1 MKWQLKHL
9 KQQKELSRGAL
20 KLNVQQILMQ
30 GYDIL
35 KNEGIDTYII
45 DCQLILAKVL
55 EVDRFFIST
64 NKDLEVDEIS
74 VNSFMELIEK
84 RRHKMPVKYITE
96 NCEFMGIDFYIC
108 KGVLIPRPDTETLV
122 LKVIDEIKDNKYK
135 AICDVCCGSGIIGIS
150 LAEIIKNAQVSCYDI
165 SNIAVNVTKVNID
178 RLLLAGRVEV
188 KKSDLLQVPINEDKK
203 FDVLV
208 SNPPYI
214 RGEVIPHLMEDVKNF
229 EPYEALY
236 GGEDGL
242 DFYRSIT
249 RSSRKV
255 LLKRGLIAFEI
266 GQDQKNDVEAI
277 LISNGFD
284 EIEVVK
290 DLSGKNRVICAKL
303 T

>member
-1 MKWQLKHL
+1 MK
-9 KQQKELSRGAL
+9 
-20 KLNVQQILMQ
+20 VQQILMQ

-55 EVDRFFIST
+55 EVDRFFISI

-74 VNSFMELIEK
+74 ANSFMELIEK
-84 RRHKMPVKYITE
+84 RKHKMPVKYITE
-96 NCEFMGIDFYIC
+96 NCEFMGIDFYVC

-122 LKVIDEIKDNKYK
+122 LKVIDQIKDNKYK
-135 AICDVCCGSGIIGIS
+135 TICDVCCGSGIIGIS
-150 LAEIIKNAQVSCYDI
+150 LAKIIKTAQVSCYDI

-178 RLLLAGRVEV
+178 RLLLSGRVEV

>member
-1 MKWQLKHL
+1 MK
-9 KQQKELSRGAL
+9 
-20 KLNVQQILMQ
+20 VQQILMQ
-30 GYDIL
+30 GYVIL

-64 NKDLEVDEIS
+64 NKDLEVNEVDA
-74 VNSFMELIEK
+74 NSFMKLIEK
-84 RRHKMPVKYITE
+84 RKQKMPVKYITQS
-96 NCEFMGIDFYIC
+96 CEFMGIDFYISE
-108 KGVLIPRPDTETLV
+108 GVLVPRPDTETLV
-122 LKVIDEIKDNKYK
+122 QKVIEEVKNNKYK
-135 AICDVCCGSGIIGIS
+135 TICDVCCGSGIIGIS
-150 LAEIIKNAQVSCYDI
+150 IAQILKNTLVSCYDI
-165 SNIAVNVTKVNID
+165 SDTAVNVSKINID

-188 KKSDLLQVPINEDKK
+188 KKSDLLQVPIKEDKK

-214 RGEVIPHLMEDVKNF
+214 RGEIIPQLMEDVKNF

-242 DFYRSIT
+242 DFYRKIVLN
-249 RSSRKV
+249 SREV

-266 GQDQKNDVEAI
+266 GQDQKNDVEGI
-277 LISNGFD
+277 LQSYGFD

>member
-1 MKWQLKHL
+1 MK
-9 KQQKELSRGAL
+9 
-20 KLNVQQILMQ
+20 VQEILMQ

-35 KNEGIDTYII
+35 KREEIDTYII

-55 EVDRFFIST
+55 EVDRFFISI
-64 NKDLEVDEIS
+64 NKDLEVDEIDA
-74 VNSFMELIEK
+74 NSFMKLIEK
-84 RRHKMPVKYITE
+84 RKHKMPVKYITE

-122 LKVIDEIKDNKYK
+122 LKVIEEIKDNKYK
-135 AICDVCCGSGIIGIS
+135 SICDVCCGSGVIGIS
-150 LAEIIKNAQVSCYDI
+150 LAKIIKNIQVSCYDI
-165 SNIAVNVTKVNID
+165 SDTAVNVSRINID
-178 RLLLAGRVEV
+178 KLLLSDRVEV
-188 KKSDLLQVPINEDKK
+188 KKSDLLQVPIDEVKK

-214 RGEVIPHLMEDVKNF
+214 RGEVIPQLMEDVKNF

-249 RSSRKV
+249 LNSRNV

-277 LISNGFD
+277 LESNGFD
-284 EIEVVK
+284 EIKVVK
-290 DLSGKNRVICAKL
+290 DLSGKNRVICGKL
-303 T
+303 I

>member
-1 MKWQLKHL
+1 MK
-9 KQQKELSRGAL
+9 
-20 KLNVQQILMQ
+20 VQQILMQ

-64 NKDLEVDEIS
+64 NKDLEVNEIDA
-74 VNSFMELIEK
+74 NSFMKLIEK
-84 RRHKMPVKYITE
+84 RKHKMPVKYITQS
-96 NCEFMGIDFYIC
+96 CEFMGIDFYISE
-108 KGVLIPRPDTETLV
+108 GVLVPRPDTETLV
-122 LKVIDEIKDNKYK
+122 QKVIEEVKNYKYK
-135 AICDVCCGSGIIGIS
+135 TICDVCCGSGIIGIS
-150 LAEIIKNAQVSCYDI
+150 IAQILKNTLVSCYDI
-165 SNIAVNVTKVNID
+165 SDMAVNVSKINID

-188 KKSDLLQVPINEDKK
+188 KKSDLLQVPIKQDKK

-214 RGEVIPHLMEDVKNF
+214 RGEIIPELMEDVKNF

-242 DFYRSIT
+242 DFYRRIVLN
-249 RSSRKV
+249 SREV

-266 GQDQKNDVEAI
+266 GEDQKDDVEGI
-277 LISNGFD
+277 LQSNGFD